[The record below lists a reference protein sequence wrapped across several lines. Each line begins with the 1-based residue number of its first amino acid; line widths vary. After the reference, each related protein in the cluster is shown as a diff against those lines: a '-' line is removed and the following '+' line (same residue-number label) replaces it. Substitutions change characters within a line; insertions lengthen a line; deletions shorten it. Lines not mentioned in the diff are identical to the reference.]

1 MRRRLRICQVW
12 FLGLRCSARSAIRDL
27 SDEKEESARDG
38 AWKNGRLERRQEE
51 SCETHPEERCASARK
66 AAPARW
72 SKKKSNKGQAVLI
85 PVPRLHLPGDQ
96 RQFS

>member
-1 MRRRLRICQVW
+1 MRKHLRICQVW

-72 SKKKSNKGQAVLI
+72 SKKKSDKGQA
-85 PVPRLHLPGDQ
+85 
-96 RQFS
+96 